1 MEDGDYTETTS
12 LSDIEY
18 YFSPTVLAEEK
29 RQRDKLERER
39 LEEQFKKPSKMEM
52 QMRRKRFKE
61 DFVNSFVKCK
71 EVLKPSN

>member
-1 MEDGDYTETTS
+1 MEDAEYTETTS

-29 RQRDKLERER
+29 RQKEKLEREK
-39 LEEQFKKPSKMEM
+39 LEERFKKPSKMEM

-61 DFVNSFVKCK
+61 DFLLSFVKSK
-71 EVLKPSN
+71 EVLRLE